1 MPSPGPSKHEFK
13 KSALA
18 LRTFLSGGFATKQW
32 PHLTLFE
39 TREPTPNQTHRGH
52 VGPAAGPIWGSRPN
66 WDVHNGVLSA
76 SARTPLPA
84 SIPSQLSVPGPQ
96 EPSMWNLQLGGPPLN
111 ISQLRS
117 LLPPPTQATP
127 WFTWQPQRSSRW
139 FLSSAF
145 HPPTHSP
152 PRARELLLKL
162 KSGGET
168 PAENPPASPHG
179 TENQVRTPG
188 CTV

>member
-39 TREPTPNQTHRGH
+39 MREPTPNQTHSGH
-52 VGPAAGPIWGSRPN
+52 VGLAAGPIWGSRPN

-84 SIPSQLSVPGPQ
+84 SIPSQLSVPGPH
-96 EPSMWNLQLGGPPLN
+96 EPSMWDLQLGGPPLN

-117 LLPPPTQATP
+117 LLPP
-127 WFTWQPQRSSRW
+127 QPRPPHVSPGS
-139 FLSSAF
+139 LSGLLAGLC
-145 HPPTHSP
+145 
-152 PRARELLLKL
+152 LLLFTL
-162 KSGGET
+162 QPVLHPEPES
-168 PAENPPASPHG
+168 S
-179 TENQVRTPG
+179 
-188 CTV
+188 C